1 MIKAKNK
8 RNSIKILSI
17 ALLCV
22 GGAITAFILMVN
34 GTKKSSPLAGRD
46 AVSGSNV
53 FSLSDITVSGFDQ
66 MHIEKS
72 LPIQLPS
79 ATQYPKPAF
88 DGTVTEVSPAWNEPS
103 VIPDDYA
110 HIDPDNLQS
119 PPVKDFTI
127 TQCWKGAVQDKTFIL
142 ESYFDFS
149 ESAYQSGWSY
159 VALKTGRKVYIT
171 AVDPFDTLVS
181 FCGPMVVFVRNSMS
195 YTVMPIDLQTGNLVA
210 ESSDEIR
217 SLAFAPPFD
226 PSQSPNIPPYVKG
239 ITQKVATYP
248 VCQTSASM
256 PNPFNNPKSKTFSEE
271 AWKHRIGNR

>member
-8 RNSIKILSI
+8 RKSIKIVSI

-22 GGAITAFILMVN
+22 GGAITVFILTVN
-34 GTKKSSPLAGRD
+34 GTKRPSPLAGKD
-46 AVSGSNV
+46 VVSGSNV

-66 MHIEKS
+66 SHIEQS
-72 LPIQLPS
+72 LPIQLPP
-79 ATQYPKPAF
+79 AAKYPKPAF
-88 DGTVTEVSPAWNEPS
+88 DGTVTEVSPAWNELS
-103 VIPDDYA
+103 VIPDGYT

-127 TQCWKGAVQDKTFIL
+127 TQYWKGKVQDKTFIL

-149 ESAYQSGWSY
+149 ESAHQSGWSY
-159 VALKTGRKVYIT
+159 VALKTGGKVYIT
-171 AVDPFDTLVS
+171 AVNPFDTLVS

-195 YTVMPIDLQTGNLVA
+195 YTVMPIDLQTGNLA
-210 ESSDEIR
+210 EGSSDEIR

-226 PSQSPNIPPYVKG
+226 PSQSPNIPPYVMG

-256 PNPFNNPKSKTFSEE
+256 PNPFNNPKSKTFLEQ
-271 AWKHRIGNR
+271 AWEHRIGNR